1 MPAWRARSLMNH
13 SRTNLLGLDA
23 EEIKKFVKENG
34 LEKFRAK
41 QLCDWI
47 YKKGAPSFDEMTNLS
62 KDLREKLKD
71 IAAVDKLSLMD
82 MRRAVPARVEKYLF
96 GLKDGQKIESV
107 KIGDTICVSTQAGC
121 PMGCVFCATGSSGY
135 IRNLSPAE
143 IADQVIQI
151 KKGIEGSPNI
161 VFMGMG
167 EPLLNYDN
175 LMKAVRLINL
185 PDCMNIGARRITV
198 STCGLPSQ
206 IRKLANEKIQFNL
219 SVSLNASNDVLRSFL
234 MPVNKKHPLS
244 SLIEAVR
251 HYISR
256 TNRRVSFEYVMI
268 MGVNDSIKDAKEL
281 SVMLKDMLC
290 HVNLIPFNPHEGS
303 NLEPSSPKRLQF
315 FQNMLVRSGTNATI
329 RKSAGGDINAACGQ
343 LALRL
348 ASARSGQA
356 CTER

>member
-1 MPAWRARSLMNH
+1 MNH
-13 SRTNLLGLDA
+13 SRIDLLGFDA
-23 EEIKKFVKENG
+23 EEINKFVSDSG

-62 KDLREKLKD
+62 KDLREKLK
-71 IAAVDKLSLMD
+71 AVSKVGKLGSVK
-82 MRRAVPARVEKYLF
+82 RSVASGGGVVKYLF
-96 GLKDGQKIESV
+96 QLADGYKIESV

-121 PMGCVFCATGSSGY
+121 PMGCVFCATGGSGY
-135 IRNLSPAE
+135 KRNLSPSE

-151 KKGIEGSPNI
+151 KKEIEGSPNI

-175 LMKAVRLINL
+175 LMKAVRLINS
-185 PDCMNIGARRITV
+185 PNCMNIGARRITI

-206 IRKLANEKIQFNL
+206 IRKLANEKVQLNL
-219 SVSLNASNDVLRSFL
+219 SVSLNAANDALRSFL
-234 MPVNKKHPLS
+234 MPVNKKHPLLS
-244 SLIEAVR
+244 VIASID

-268 MGVNDSIKDAKEL
+268 MGVNDSIKDAKDL
-281 SVMLKDMLC
+281 SLMLKDMLC
-290 HVNLIPFNPHEGS
+290 HVNLIPFNAHES
-303 NLEPSSPKRLQF
+303 SDLMPSSPQRLQF
-315 FQNMLVRSGTNATI
+315 FRNMLVRSGTNATI

-356 CTER
+356 CTERRA